1 MCCVEI
7 VDAVVIFSS
16 FAIDIVFLGGMT
28 GEEGQKAVA
37 VLVVLLLWRIARVV
51 DGRYTAYSTS
61 LVSVYLHCEPK
72 KKQPRCR
79 QPYSSVKTLPIFP
92 IFTHAD

>member
-1 MCCVEI
+1 LCAVEI

-16 FAIDIVFLGGMT
+16 FAIDIVFLGGIA

-51 DGRYTAYSTS
+51 DGSYVTS
-61 LVSVYLHCEPK
+61 
-72 KKQPRCR
+72 
-79 QPYSSVKTLPIFP
+79 FN
-92 IFTHAD
+92 

>member
-1 MCCVEI
+1 MCAVEI

-16 FAIDIVFLGGMT
+16 FAIDIVFLGGIA

-51 DGRYTAYSTS
+51 DGPCVTS
-61 LVSVYLHCEPK
+61 
-72 KKQPRCR
+72 
-79 QPYSSVKTLPIFP
+79 FN
-92 IFTHAD
+92 

>member
-1 MCCVEI
+1 MKYSSYHWLCAVQI

-51 DGRYTAYSTS
+51 DG
-61 LVSVYLHCEPK
+61 
-72 KKQPRCR
+72 Q
-79 QPYSSVKTLPIFP
+79 
-92 IFTHAD
+92 

>member
-1 MCCVEI
+1 MFLTFHVWLQQLLLNQHDVSCLCVVKI

-16 FAIDIVFLGGMT
+16 FAIDIVFLGGVT

-51 DGRYTAYSTS
+51 DG
-61 LVSVYLHCEPK
+61 
-72 KKQPRCR
+72 
-79 QPYSSVKTLPIFP
+79 
-92 IFTHAD
+92 

>member
-1 MCCVEI
+1 LCAVEI

-16 FAIDIVFLGGMT
+16 FAIDIVFLGGIA

-51 DGRYTAYSTS
+51 DGPYVTS
-61 LVSVYLHCEPK
+61 
-72 KKQPRCR
+72 
-79 QPYSSVKTLPIFP
+79 FN
-92 IFTHAD
+92 

>member
-1 MCCVEI
+1 MRLYDMLGYFQI

-16 FAIDIVFLGGMT
+16 FAIDIVFLGGVT

-51 DGRYTAYSTS
+51 DGQYAYFSIKHSLRVNYCTVQMLIHAYSACTAEQGPS
-61 LVSVYLHCEPK
+61 
-72 KKQPRCR
+72 Q
-79 QPYSSVKTLPIFP
+79 
-92 IFTHAD
+92 

>member
-1 MCCVEI
+1 MRCVAKI

-16 FAIDIVFLGGMT
+16 FAIDIIFLGGVA

-51 DGRYTAYSTS
+51 DGR
-61 LVSVYLHCEPK
+61 
-72 KKQPRCR
+72 
-79 QPYSSVKTLPIFP
+79 
-92 IFTHAD
+92 

>member
-1 MCCVEI
+1 MTLDRALSLCGVQI

-16 FAIDIVFLGGMT
+16 FAIDIVFLGGVA

-51 DGRYTAYSTS
+51 DGRYS
-61 LVSVYLHCEPK
+61 LDYFNSLD
-72 KKQPRCR
+72 R
-79 QPYSSVKTLPIFP
+79 
-92 IFTHAD
+92 

>member
-1 MCCVEI
+1 

-16 FAIDIVFLGGMT
+16 FAIDIVFLGGIA

-51 DGRYTAYSTS
+51 DGPYVTS
-61 LVSVYLHCEPK
+61 
-72 KKQPRCR
+72 
-79 QPYSSVKTLPIFP
+79 FN
-92 IFTHAD
+92 